1 MGHRCLVIAI
11 SGPPGSGKS
20 TLASA
25 IARRL
30 GLRHHSTGAIFR
42 RIASEKGVSVEE
54 LDRIAERDP
63 SIDLAIDNRA
73 KEEAMRGNVVVE
85 GHIATWMVR
94 GYADLLI
101 YVIASIETRAK
112 RVAARDGISVEEA
125 RRRIEIREE
134 SMRRR
139 FKNLYSIDI
148 SDLSIHDI
156 IINTE
161 RIDVDTMVKIVLTA
175 IKEIIKS
182 RNMQIPCSDT

>member
-30 GLRHHSTGAIFR
+30 GLRYHSTGAIFR

-54 LDRIAERDP
+54 LDRIAEKDP
-63 SIDLAIDNRA
+63 SIDLAIDSKA
-73 KEEAMRGNVVVE
+73 KEEAMRGSVVVE
-85 GHIATWMVR
+85 GHIATWMVKD
-94 GYADLLI
+94 YADLLI
-101 YVIASIETRAK
+101 YVTASIETRAK
-112 RVAARDGISVEEA
+112 RVAARDGISIEEA

-161 RIDVDTMVKIVLTA
+161 RIDVSTMIKIVLTA
-175 IKEIIKS
+175 IEEII
-182 RNMQIPCSDT
+182 RNRDAQTRCSQN

>member
-30 GLRHHSTGAIFR
+30 GLRYHSTGAIFR

-73 KEEAMRGNVVVE
+73 KEEAIRGNVVVE
-85 GHIATWMVR
+85 GHIATWMVKE
-94 GYADLLI
+94 YADLLV
-101 YVIASIETRAK
+101 YVTAPIETRAK
-112 RVAARDGISVEEA
+112 RIAARDGISIEEA

-175 IKEIIKS
+175 IEEIIKS
-182 RNMQIPCSDT
+182 RNI

>member
-1 MGHRCLVIAI
+1 MCHRCLVIAI

-30 GLRHHSTGAIFR
+30 GLRYHSTGAIFR
-42 RIASEKGVSVEE
+42 RIAAEKGVSVEE
-54 LDRIAERDP
+54 LDRIAEKDP
-63 SIDLAIDNRA
+63 SIDLAIDNKA

-85 GHIATWMVR
+85 GHIATWMVKD
-94 GYADLLI
+94 YADLLV
-101 YVIASIETRAK
+101 YVTAPIETRAK
-112 RVAARDGISVEEA
+112 RVAARDGISIEEA

-175 IKEIIKS
+175 IEEII
-182 RNMQIPCSDT
+182 RNKNIQAQCSQH